1 MYEIYQRL
9 LDEKHLKNADISRAT
24 GISNMTLSDWK
35 RGKTTPKQD
44 KLQKIA
50 DYFGVSLEYLT
61 TGKDNEFDKYSAESA
76 HLVAKIRNDAGLT
89 QALEKYFELSD
100 KKKKHVIE
108 LINLLSEG

>member
-35 RGKTTPKQD
+35 HGKTTPKQD

-50 DYFGVSLEYLT
+50 DYFGVSLDYLT
-61 TGKDNEFDKYSAESA
+61 TGKEPEFDKYGAEET
-76 HLVAKIRNDAGLT
+76 HLYSQIRNDTELFK
-89 QALEKYFELSD
+89 ALSKYFKLSD
-100 KKKKHVIE
+100 AKKKHVVE
-108 LINLLSEG
+108 LINLLGE

>member
-35 RGKTTPKQD
+35 HGKTTPKQD

-61 TGKDNEFDKYSAESA
+61 TGKEPEFDKYGAEES
-76 HLVAKIRNDAGLT
+76 HLYSQIRNDAELFK
-89 QALEKYFELSD
+89 ALSKYFKLSD
-100 KKKKHVIE
+100 AKKKHVVE
-108 LINLLSEG
+108 LINLLGE

>member
-1 MYEIYQRL
+1 MKERVKELCKI
-9 LDEKHLKNADISRAT
+9 K
-24 GISNMTLSDWK
+24 GISMNLAEIEIGLAKGYISKLDKINPNT
-35 RGKTTPKQD
+35 KT
-44 KLQKIA
+44 LQKIA

-61 TGKDNEFDKYSAESA
+61 TGKDNDFDKYGAESA

-108 LINLLSEG
+108 LISLLSEG

>member
-61 TGKDNEFDKYSAESA
+61 TGKEPEFDKYGAEET
-76 HLVAKIRNDAGLT
+76 HLYSQIRNDAELFK
-89 QALEKYFELSD
+89 ALSKYFKLSD
-100 KKKKHVIE
+100 AKKKHVVE
-108 LINLLSEG
+108 LINLLGE